1 MRKLFLTMFIAFSTL
16 IASAQFM
23 VVSTVIAPADS
34 AEWGM
39 DNFTNNIGVAYNIN
53 DNMCVG
59 IMKNGDDFDLFG
71 RYEMNNNIFVSAQA
85 PTEDMFDNLKMGVGY
100 SFAVCPAFFVEPNY
114 TMNLDGENGEF
125 NVGLSYKF

>member
-34 AEWGM
+34 ADWGI
-39 DNFTNNIGVAYNIN
+39 DNFTNNMGVAYKFN
-53 DNMCVG
+53 NMFVG

-71 RYEMNNNIFVSAQA
+71 RYEMNNMFVSAQA
-85 PTEDMFDNLKMGVGY
+85 PTEDMFDNLRMGIGY

-114 TMNLDGENGEF
+114 TMNLDSDNGKF

>member
-39 DNFTNNIGVAYNIN
+39 DNFTNNMGVAYNIN

>member
-34 AEWGM
+34 AEWGI
-39 DNFTNNIGVAYNIN
+39 DNFTNNMGVAYNIN

-71 RYEMNNNIFVSAQA
+71 RYEMNNYMFFSAQA
-85 PTEDMFDNLKMGVGY
+85 PTEDMFDNLRMGIGY

-114 TMNLDGENGEF
+114 TMNLDSDNGKF

>member
-1 MRKLFLTMFIAFSTL
+1 MFIAFSTL

>member
-1 MRKLFLTMFIAFSTL
+1 MFIAFSTL

-85 PTEDMFDNLKMGVGY
+85 PTEDMFDNMRMGIGY

>member
-1 MRKLFLTMFIAFSTL
+1 MFIAFSTL

-71 RYEMNNNIFVSAQA
+71 RYEMNKNIFISAKA
-85 PTEDMFDNLKMGVGY
+85 PTEDMFDNLTMGVGY
-100 SFAVCPAFFVEPNY
+100 SFAVCPAFFIEPNY
-114 TMNLDGENGEF
+114 SMNLDGDNGKL
-125 NVGLSYKF
+125 NIGLSYRF